1 MPRRWPL
8 DLKPGAHT
16 ERLATTA
23 VGVPDPARKEI
34 AEIVGAERVSSDDD
48 VLVDSA
54 RDWWPLSGVWAAQ
67 GRVVHRP
74 AAVVTPTTTEEVA
87 GVLSVASHHGIPVT
101 PAAGRSGV
109 GGGAVPVCGGIV
121 LDCTGLDRTGLDTAI
136 DVDETSMLVTTGPGV
151 FGDVF
156 EAALRE
162 KGYTLG
168 HWPQS
173 IDISTVGG
181 WLACRGAGQFS
192 TRYGKIEDMV
202 AGLEVVL
209 ASGRTLRTGGAPRAA
224 VGPDLN
230 QVFVGSEG
238 AFGVIT
244 EATLRI
250 HPAPKTEQREAWTLP
265 SFEDGLDAC
274 RRILRRGATPAVLR
288 LYDSHESR
296 QTYDVDGCVLL
307 ALDEGDAA
315 IVSASMAIAAEE
327 CDRTDGAA
335 GADPALVEQWLG
347 HRNDVSALGAAI
359 EAGVVV
365 DTVEVSGNWSDL
377 PRIYSD
383 VLAAVGGVEGT
394 VVVSAHCSHSYTDG
408 GCLYF
413 TFAGMVGD
421 DPDDKDHYYVAAF
434 NGAVE
439 AARGA
444 GAAISH
450 HHGVGINRAPFVR
463 DALGPDAFDV
473 LVGLKNTLDPAGI
486 LNPGALGLPSPFLPD
501 GWTWS

>member
-1 MPRRWPL
+1 MPREWPL
-8 DLKPGAHT
+8 ELGNGPHA
-16 ERLATTA
+16 ERLGTGGTD
-23 VGVPDPARKEI
+23 VPDPVRDEI
-34 AEIVGAERVSSDDD
+34 VEIVGADGVSSDDD
-48 VLVDSA
+48 ALVDAA
-54 RDWWPLSGVWAAQ
+54 RDWWPLSVVWASQ

-74 AAVVTPTTTEEVA
+74 AVVVTPGSTEQVA
-87 GVLSVASHHGIPVT
+87 GVLRVASAHGIPVT

-121 LDCTGLDRTGLDTAI
+121 LDCTKLDAPF

-162 KGYTLG
+162 KGFTLG

-202 AGLEVVL
+202 AGLDVVL
-209 ASGRTLRTGGAPRAA
+209 ASGGTLRTGGAPRAA
-224 VGPDLN
+224 VGPDMN
-230 QVFVGSEG
+230 QIFVGSEG

-250 HPAPKTEQREAWTLP
+250 HPAPPTEQREAWTFS

-288 LYDSHESR
+288 LYDAHESR

-307 ALDEGDAA
+307 ALDEGDPT
-315 IVSASMAIAAEE
+315 IVSGSMAIAAEE
-327 CDRTDGAA
+327 CDNTEGVT

-347 HRNDVSALGAAI
+347 HRNDVSALGRAI

-365 DTVEVSGNWSDL
+365 DTVEVSGNWSAL
-377 PRIYSD
+377 PRIYED
-383 VLAAVGGVEGT
+383 VLATVRAVDGT

-413 TFAGMVGD
+413 TFAGIVGD
-421 DPDDKDHYYVAAF
+421 DPDHKDSYYVAAF

-439 AARGA
+439 SARHA

-450 HHGVGINRAPFVR
+450 HHGVGINRAPFVE
-463 DALGPDAFDV
+463 DALGPDAFNV
-473 LVGLKNTLDPAGI
+473 LVGLKKTLDPEGI

>member
-8 DLKPGAHT
+8 DMAPGVPT
-16 ERLATTA
+16 ERLDAPKVDISSEARTELA
-23 VGVPDPARKEI
+23 GVLGD
-34 AEIVGAERVSSDDD
+34 GLTSDDG
-48 VLVDSA
+48 VLVDAA
-54 RDWWPLSGVWAAQ
+54 RDWWPLSAVWATQ
-67 GRVVHRP
+67 GRVARRP
-74 AAVVTPTTTEEVA
+74 AVVATPADADQVA
-87 GVLSVASHHGIPVT
+87 GVLRIASKHGIPVT

-121 LDCTGLDRTGLDTAI
+121 LDLTRLTAEPEI
-136 DVDETSMLVTTGPGV
+136 DEQSLRVSVGPGM

-156 EAALRE
+156 EAGLRSR
-162 KGYTLG
+162 GYTLG

-202 AGLEVVL
+202 AGMEVIL
-209 ASGRTLRTGGAPRAA
+209 ASGETLHTGGAPRSA

-238 AFGVIT
+238 TLGVIT

-250 HPAPKTEQREAWTLP
+250 HPAPPAEEREAWTFP
-265 SFEDGLDAC
+265 TFEAGLDAC

-288 LYDSHESR
+288 LYDAHESR
-296 QTYDVDGCVLL
+296 QTYDIDGCVLL

-315 IVSASMAIAAEE
+315 VVLATMAVAAEE
-327 CDRTDGAA
+327 ARDVEGSRP
-335 GADPALVEQWLG
+335 ADVGLVEQWMG
-347 HRNDVSALGAAI
+347 HRNDVSALGRAI
-359 EAGVVV
+359 EADVVV
-365 DTVEVSGNWSDL
+365 DTVEVSGTWSVL
-377 PRIYSD
+377 PD
-383 VLAAVGGVEGT
+383 VYARVIETVRAVEGT
-394 VVVSAHCSHSYTDG
+394 VAVSAHCSHSYTDG

-413 TFAGMVGD
+413 TLAGMVGD
-421 DPDDKDHYYVAAF
+421 HPADKDAYYVAAF

-439 AARGA
+439 AALDA

-450 HHGVGINRAPFVR
+450 HHGVGINRAPYVR
-463 DALGPDAFDV
+463 DALGPVAFDA
-473 LVGLKNTLDPAGI
+473 LVGIKNALDPRGI

-501 GWTWS
+501 EWTWS